1 MWEQRNG
8 EKGRNSFKV
17 LPHGGTFKVFLP
29 YCAIREKAFSWED
42 HRSETKELPR
52 RQNALPSLS
61 PLPPFASPPPSPS
74 PPPSQNGTPTA
85 TGSLLRISDWTKSQ
99 TFKTLL
105 GQSFFYFWSVS
116 KKSFCYFRQLFVK
129 VRFCIL
135 FSFLR
140 RSVFNNR
147 WESPSEATMMWLVL
161 TNDRHIS
168 WETETEERSLE
179 QLCYVFKIS
188 PKLISNSGQ
197 LFFDPKV
204 TLLFKKAF
212 YMTSRWIVMR
222 LMTAKKYSGKQ
233 KWRSNLRKST
243 TKWPRIEQSFATWH
257 FIGRHFSQVVAKNQ
271 LMQIYLEPNPEPFH
285 FSNFS
290 FRSGH
295 RAVEATNHPST
306 VDRKKVVKW
315 SILSTWVTRSAFR
328 VSPATTLLS
337 ACRYTTPVQI
347 WVRIPVA

>member
-8 EKGRNSFKV
+8 EKGRNSFKL
-17 LPHGGTFKVFLP
+17 LPHGGSFKVF
-29 YCAIREKAFSWED
+29 YHI
-42 HRSETKELPR
+42 
-52 RQNALPSLS
+52 ALFGRKPFHERTIDLKRKSSRDAKTLS
-61 PLPPFASPPPSPS
+61 PPSPPS
-74 PPPSQNGTPTA
+74 PLLPPHPPPHRRRLHKMGHRQRQRRVVCC
-85 TGSLLRISDWTKSQ
+85 GSPIEPKARLLKLCSAKV
-99 TFKTLL
+99 
-105 GQSFFYFWSVS
+105 FFYFWSVS

-161 TNDRHIS
+161 TNDHHIS
-168 WETETEERSLE
+168 WETETGEEGERSLE
-179 QLCYVFKIS
+179 QLCHVFKIS
-188 PKLISNSGQ
+188 TKLISNSGQ

-222 LMTAKKYSGKQ
+222 LMTAKKYLGNQ
-233 KWRSNLRKST
+233 RKST
-243 TKWPRIEQSFATWH
+243 TKWLRIEQSFATWH
-257 FIGRHFSQVVAKNQ
+257 FIGRHFSQVVAKN
-271 LMQIYLEPNPEPFH
+271 LFLQIYLEPNPAPFH

-295 RAVEATNHPST
+295 RAVEANNHPSA
-306 VDRKKVVKW
+306 VDREKVVKW

-337 ACRYTTPVQI
+337 ACR
-347 WVRIPVA
+347 

>member
-17 LPHGGTFKVFLP
+17 LPHGGSFKVFLP

-52 RQNALPSLS
+52 R
-61 PLPPFASPPPSPS
+61 
-74 PPPSQNGTPTA
+74 
-85 TGSLLRISDWTKSQ
+85 
-99 TFKTLL
+99 
-105 GQSFFYFWSVS
+105 QSFFYFWSVS

-161 TNDRHIS
+161 TNDHHIS
-168 WETETEERSLE
+168 WETETEEGERSHE

-188 PKLISNSGQ
+188 TKLISNSGQ

-222 LMTAKKYSGKQ
+222 LMTAKKIFWKAEVKIKSKKISKRVTKNWAIFCDLAFYWPSFFASCCK
-233 KWRSNLRKST
+233 KPVNANL
-243 TKWPRIEQSFATWH
+243 PRT
-257 FIGRHFSQVVAKNQ
+257 
-271 LMQIYLEPNPEPFH
+271 EP
-285 FSNFS
+285 
-290 FRSGH
+290 R
-295 RAVEATNHPST
+295 T
-306 VDRKKVVKW
+306 V
-315 SILSTWVTRSAFR
+315 SLF
-328 VSPATTLLS
+328 
-337 ACRYTTPVQI
+337 
-347 WVRIPVA
+347 